1 MRIIFQ
7 SKFSGMRK
15 RLDFPNDITVG
26 ELKYGYLGKIGFDP
40 GCLLFYKHDGILE
53 DNKKISTYG
62 IEDGDTIFVED
73 ELEMEKKFFEREHK
87 FIAVY
92 RKNSTH
98 TCPYGCGRQI
108 PDKYKGCSELL
119 QAEPNYFG

>member
-7 SKFSGMRK
+7 SKISGMRK
-15 RLDFPNDITVG
+15 RLDFPNDITVE
-26 ELKYGYLGKIGFDP
+26 ELKDEYLNKIGFWP
-40 GCLLFYKHDGILE
+40 GCRLFYKHGGILE
-53 DNKKISTYG
+53 DNEKISTYG

-73 ELEMEKKFFEREHK
+73 ETEMEREKKK
-87 FIAVY
+87 LIAVY
-92 RKNSTH
+92 PKNSTH